1 MKKRFLLCFLL
12 FVSFNVWGQTVSS
25 PKISITLKNASF
37 DQFVSEIF
45 KKGGF
50 KVFYNAG
57 LKEKLPVVN
66 IDIKSAGIDQIMTQ
80 VLTNT
85 QLTYK
90 LSDKTVVILEKEKKN
105 LPDKIK
111 GIIYDSN
118 KQPLPSVAVMLKGSN
133 KGVYSD
139 INGQF
144 EIMVL
149 ERPCTLTFSF
159 IGMKREEILLTDQSQ
174 LEIILKDD
182 ENMLGEAAVISTGYQ
197 NLSKRDMVGALT
209 IINAEDI
216 YVPAYTTIDKM
227 LQGQVPGMIVQ
238 NSSSRAGASANIKI
252 RGTTTLLGNQNP
264 LWVVD
269 GIIQEDPIPLGATFP
284 VTADFKEFL
293 GNQISW
299 LNPQD
304 IETIVV
310 LKDASATAVY
320 GSRASNG
327 VIVVNTKQGKSNVDR
342 YSVNFSSNLTVKS
355 KPNYSQF
362 NLMDSYDRMKFT
374 DEVITDGSAYL
385 KLPIKQQ
392 YSYEGLKRLY
402 YEGDIDQEAYME
414 GVDFLANANTDWLD
428 ILTRTAV
435 SQNHNLSITGG
446 SKMINF
452 MSSLSYSNDQGQ
464 EIGNSADRIS
474 GRISIGVQLRDNLR
488 LNLSMVGIQNNKSA
502 FGRGVNPLNYAL
514 NTSRSI
520 PAYDRNGNLAF
531 YRNEST
537 YRNNKGIT
545 DLGYNIINERDQ
557 SGSSTGNSTMNFNG
571 DLSWDIKPWMKY
583 QFTVGYSTSNTHM
596 ESYAGERTY
605 YIANAYRG
613 YDYGSV
619 LPTSADFAAAVLPF
633 GGELY
638 TVDSRQKSYN
648 IQNKININ
656 KTFNSKHRINFLLG
670 QEIRSVRNSSISS
683 TAWGYVPERGEIVIS
698 PSLIDNITPIGNSP
712 YDYLTGYGI
721 FGTLY
726 SGRWGRI
733 ETHDNYVSLFSTFAY
748 TFNNRYVVN
757 LSVRNDMSNRFGQNV
772 NKRIDPTYS
781 FGASWNAAK
790 EEFVINKLPWITQFN
805 MRASYGIQ
813 GNVLTNLSPELILS
827 RGSVLPVFNQ
837 YSSIISKIPNP
848 DLSWERTTTWNIGL
862 DAQLFEMI
870 NLNVDYYGRRSN
882 AIISQEIPYEFG
894 IASTLMNGGV
904 IYNRGVEAALT
915 IVPIQTEDYGLSIG
929 INSSKNWNEGG
940 KPSITP
946 NLTMYLLGRGD
957 AILREGYPIGGFW
970 SYSFAGINS
979 ETGAPMFN
987 KMDADPELSKN
998 DPTTYLVYSG
1008 QKDPYFTGGITLNL
1022 RVKQFTLSTGFNA
1035 LLGGV
1040 NRLPNP
1046 YSNFSTSG
1054 NRIPTPELN
1063 LNRDLNNRW
1072 KKPGDELFTNI
1083 PALTV
1088 GTVYNIKFPDN
1099 SSVTP
1104 LNAWAQ
1110 SDYMTVD
1117 ASFLRCRSL
1126 DLSWRAGNKVL
1137 TALNFKSLNVTM
1149 SLNNLFVIA
1158 SKRYNGF
1165 DPELGTSVM
1174 PKTFTLGLNIGF

>member
-1 MKKRFLLCFLL
+1 MKKKFILCFLL
-12 FVSFNVWGQTVSS
+12 FATLNMWGQEIST
-25 PKISITLKNASF
+25 PKISISLKNASF
-37 DQFVSEIF
+37 NEFVSEIF

-50 KVFYNAG
+50 KVFYNAE
-57 LKEKLPVVN
+57 LKNKLPVVN
-66 IDIKSAGIDQIMTQ
+66 IDLKTAGIEQIMTL
-80 VLTNT
+80 VLSNS
-85 QLTYK
+85 QLEYK
-90 LSDKTVVILEKEKKN
+90 LSGKTVVILEKDKKQA
-105 LPDKIK
+105 PVKIK
-111 GIIYDSN
+111 GVVYDSN
-118 KQPLPSVAVMLKGSN
+118 KDPMPSVAVVIKGSN
-133 KGVYSD
+133 KGTYTD
-139 INGQF
+139 NDGRF
-144 EIMVL
+144 ELSVNQ
-149 ERPCTLTFSF
+149 RPSIITFSF
-159 IGMKREEILLTDQSQ
+159 IGMKREEVILTDQIH
-174 LEIILKDD
+174 LEVILKDD
-182 ENMLGEAAVISTGYQ
+182 ENIIGEATVVSTGYQ

-209 IINAEDI
+209 IVNVDDV

-238 NSSSRAGASANIKI
+238 NTSSRAGASTNIKI

-284 VTADFKEFL
+284 VSADLKEFL

-310 LKDASATAVY
+310 LKDASATAIY

-342 YSVNFSSNLTVKS
+342 YSVNFSSNMTVKS
-355 KPNYSQF
+355 KPKYSQF
-362 NLMDSYDRMKFT
+362 NLMDSYERMNFT
-374 DEVITDGSAYL
+374 DEVIMAGSAYL
-385 KLPIKQQ
+385 KLPVKQQ

-402 YEGDIDQEAYME
+402 YEGDIDQEAYLD
-414 GVDFLANANTDWLD
+414 GVNFLANGNTDWLD

-464 EIGNSADRIS
+464 EIGNSANRIS

-488 LNLSMVGIQNNKSA
+488 LNLSLVGTENKTSA
-502 FGRGVNPLNYAL
+502 FGRGVNPMNYAL

-520 PAYDRNGNLAF
+520 PAYDKNGKLAF
-531 YRNEST
+531 FRNEST
-537 YRNNKGIT
+537 YKNNKGIT
-545 DLGYNIINERDQ
+545 DLGFNIINERDQ
-557 SGSSTGNSTMNFNG
+557 SGSSKDYSTMNFNG
-571 DLSWDIKPWMKY
+571 ELAWDIMPWMKY
-583 QFTVGYSTSNTHM
+583 QFTVGYSANSTHM
-596 ESYAGERTY
+596 ESYIGEKSF

-619 LPTSADFAAAVLPF
+619 LPTSPDFAAAVLPF

-638 TVDSRQKSYN
+638 TVDSRQNSYN

-656 KTFNSKHRINFLLG
+656 KTFNKIHRINFLLG
-670 QEIRSVRNSSISS
+670 QEIRSAKNSSIAN
-683 TAWGYVPERGEIVIS
+683 TIWGYVPERGEIIIS
-698 PSLIDNITPIGNSP
+698 PNLISNIVPIGNSP

-721 FGTLY
+721 FANLY
-726 SGRWGRI
+726 NSRWGRT
-733 ETHDNYVSLFSTFAY
+733 ETQDNYVSFFSTLAY
-748 TFNNRYVVN
+748 TLNNKYVVN
-757 LSVRNDMSNRFGQNV
+757 LSIRNDMSNRFGQNV

-781 FGASWNAAK
+781 FGASWNVAR
-790 EEFVINKLPWITQFN
+790 EEFVINNLRWISQFN
-805 MRASYGIQ
+805 LRGSYGIQ
-813 GNVLTNLSPELILS
+813 GNVLTNISPDLILS

-848 DLSWERTTTWNIGL
+848 DLSWERTTTWNFGL
-862 DAQLFEMI
+862 DAQFFEMI

-882 AIISQEIPYEFG
+882 AVINQEIPFEFG
-894 IASTLMNGGV
+894 IASTMLNGGV
-904 IYNRGVEAALT
+904 IYNRGIEAALT
-915 IVPIQTEDYGLSIG
+915 IVPINTSDYGLSIG

-940 KPSITP
+940 KPSIVP
-946 NLTMYLLGRGD
+946 NVYMYLLGRGD
-957 AILREGYPIGGFW
+957 AILREGFPVGSFW
-970 SYSFAGINS
+970 SYSFAGINP
-979 ETGAPMFN
+979 ETGAPIFN

-998 DPTTYLVYSG
+998 DPTTYLEYSG
-1008 QKDPYFTGGITLNL
+1008 QKEPYFTGGITINM
-1022 RVKQFTLSTGFNA
+1022 RIKQFTISTGFNA

-1040 NRLPNP
+1040 TRLPNP
-1046 YSNFSTSG
+1046 YAAFGTSG
-1054 NRIPTPELN
+1054 NRIPLSEVN

-1072 KKPGDELFTNI
+1072 KKLGDELYTSI
-1083 PALTV
+1083 PALPV
-1088 GTVYNIKFPDN
+1088 GTVYNLKFPDN
-1099 SSVTP
+1099 SSINP
-1104 LNAWAQ
+1104 LSAWAQ

-1117 ASFLRCRSL
+1117 ASFLRCRSV
-1126 DLSWRAGNKVL
+1126 DLSWRAGDKVL
-1137 TALNFKSLNVTM
+1137 SALNLKSLNLTM